1 MPHPAVEAYASVDKI
16 TASGRQLEASAL
28 FRVARS
34 LQVAQDHWGKDGS
47 EARLSDAL
55 KLNQRLWT
63 FFQAELGADDNP
75 LPPEL
80 KLHLLKLIE
89 FIDKRTFDVLAFPA
103 PEKLSILININRNV
117 AAGLSAA
124 PAGVPAL
131 V

>member
-89 FIDKRTFDVLAFPA
+89 FIDKRIDVSKIVDLSLFPGSINFCVGAARTFRDDLASLPRHV
-103 PEKLSILININRNV
+103 N
-117 AAGLSAA
+117 
-124 PAGVPAL
+124 
-131 V
+131 